1 MLFKKKKQRSN
12 SEELLEALLKDVE
25 GEASKSSVSEVR
37 KIESIDDL
45 ADALGLEKRAKGN
58 RNSCDGFDE
67 FDYVE
72 KKEEVHQVE
81 ESVEDFSEDDFDKQ
95 INALLPTTK
104 KKSYKPE
111 VEEYDTEDYEEEYDK
126 GDEVEEE
133 QVLIDKSADEYEEEE
148 EYEEGYDEEDNKPSD
163 MTVDEL
169 ERFLLERENQKKHI
183 EDMEEGPQSLKKM
196 KEPADSTA
204 SRTVNKITWEDMK
217 DMDMEKEVSIIDE
230 STEGFCFGFSFPSE
244 EQVAWEIQK
253 GDKKWVVLFDKVKD
267 TFKIIYK

>member
-72 KKEEVHQVE
+72 KKEE
-81 ESVEDFSEDDFDKQ
+81 
-95 INALLPTTK
+95 
-104 KKSYKPE
+104 
-111 VEEYDTEDYEEEYDK
+111 EYDTEDYEEEYDK
-126 GDEVEEE
+126 GDEVAEE

-148 EYEEGYDEEDNKPSD
+148 EYEEEYDEEEYDEEDNKPSD

-217 DMDMEKEVSIIDE
+217 DMDMEKEVSIMDE